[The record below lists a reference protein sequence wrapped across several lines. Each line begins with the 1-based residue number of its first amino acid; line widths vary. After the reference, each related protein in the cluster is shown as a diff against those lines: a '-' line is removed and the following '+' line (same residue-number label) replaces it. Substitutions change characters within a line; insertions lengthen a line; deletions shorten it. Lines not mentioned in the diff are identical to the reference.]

1 MLCLVCQKQG
11 EKFNVC
17 SKCGCVV
24 YCGKVIYQLDS
35 LVTTH
40 YSPLHI
46 RSLQECQRRDWPRHK
61 AECRTQV
68 LKLARVEGRGVSVTA
83 TKNIAA
89 GTKIFEVQA
98 WILCLCLKCE
108 LFRKS
113 RYC

>member
-35 LVTTH
+35 LVTT
-40 YSPLHI
+40 LHT
-46 RSLQECQRRDWPRHK
+46 RSVQECQRRDWPRHK
-61 AECRTQV
+61 EDCRTQV

-83 TKNIAA
+83 TKNIVA
-89 GTKIFEVQA
+89 GTKIFEV
-98 WILCLCLKCE
+98 KV
-108 LFRKS
+108 
-113 RYC
+113 